1 MENFD
6 FKKKFGQNFITDK
19 NLIEKIVS
27 YGNISKNDLVIEV
40 GPGMGALTTYL
51 VDKAKYVLIYEIDK
65 SLESILNEKLY
76 SYDNYSLIIEDF
88 LNVDV
93 KKEIDKYSYEKLI
106 FISNLPYYIT
116 TPIIKKFIESNV
128 FLNRM
133 VVMVQEEVANR
144 FSAKTGSREY
154 GSLTVYLNAYYDVS
168 KVMRVN
174 RNLFYPKPN
183 VDSAVV
189 LLNKKENINIIDH
202 DYFQKLVRD
211 SFQFKRKNLRNNLKS
226 YDLEKISNILSKYN
240 LSLNNRAE
248 DIGVDIFIEIAND
261 LVQSR

>member
-76 SYDNYSLIIEDF
+76 SYDNYSLIIKDF

-93 KKEIDKYSYEKLI
+93 KKEIDKYSYDKLI
-106 FISNLPYYIT
+106 FVSNLPYYIT
-116 TPIIKKFIESNV
+116 TPIIKKFIESSV
-128 FLNRM
+128 FLDRM

>member
-128 FLNRM
+128 FLDRM
-133 VVMVQEEVANR
+133 VVMIQEEVANR
-144 FSAKTGSREY
+144 FSAKTGSRDY

-168 KVMRVN
+168 KVMKVN

-189 LLNKKENINIIDH
+189 LLKKKENINIIDH

-240 LSLNNRAE
+240 LSLNNRSE
-248 DIGVDIFIEIAND
+248 DIGVDIFIEMAND

>member
-51 VDKAKYVLIYEIDK
+51 VDKSKYVLIYEIDK

-76 SYDNYSLIIEDF
+76 GYDNYSLIIEDF

-128 FLNRM
+128 FLDRM

-144 FSAKTGSREY
+144 FSAKTGSRDY

-168 KVMRVN
+168 KVKKVN

-189 LLNKKENINIIDH
+189 LLKKKEIINIIDH

-226 YDLEKISNILSKYN
+226 YDLERISNILSKYN

-248 DIGVDIFIEIAND
+248 DIGVDIFIEMAND

>member
-65 SLESILNEKLY
+65 SLEHILNEKLY
-76 SYDNYSLIIEDF
+76 GYDNYSLIIEDF
-88 LNVDV
+88 LNVNV
-93 KKEIDKYSYEKLI
+93 KKEIDKYSYDKLI

-128 FLNRM
+128 FLDKM

-144 FSAKTGSREY
+144 FSAKTGSRDY

-248 DIGVDIFIEIAND
+248 DIGVDIFIELAND

>member
-76 SYDNYSLIIEDF
+76 GYDNYSLIIEDF

-128 FLNRM
+128 FLDRM

-144 FSAKTGSREY
+144 FSAKTGSRDY

-168 KVMRVN
+168 KVMKVN

-189 LLNKKENINIIDH
+189 LLKKKEIINIIDH

-248 DIGVDIFIEIAND
+248 DIGVDIFIEMAND

>member
-76 SYDNYSLIIEDF
+76 GYDNYILIIEDF

-128 FLNRM
+128 FLDRM

-144 FSAKTGSREY
+144 FSAKTGSRDY

-168 KVMRVN
+168 KVMKVN

-189 LLNKKENINIIDH
+189 LLKKKEIINIIDH

-248 DIGVDIFIEIAND
+248 DIGVDIFIEMAND